1 MTKDRNK
8 YLVSTH
14 WLERQLGNPELRIID
29 ASWYLPDLSRSG
41 SKEYRKNHITGAS
54 FFDLDEFS
62 DQNSSLPHM
71 ALDPKSFAK
80 KIEVFGISANC
91 TVVVYD
97 GLGIFSAARLLWL
110 LHLYGFGNAFILDG
124 GFPKWLSE
132 NRSTD
137 SKIKTFEN
145 SHFPISYKDEL
156 VVDLNQVRGSIESS
170 DIQIVDAR
178 PTNRF
183 LGSVAEPRA
192 GVRRGN
198 IPSSINLFY
207 GDLINPDCTLKPNT
221 VLRKIVQKAG
231 INLEKRLITSCGSGV
246 TAAIL
251 YIVFKGLGAKRVS
264 VYDGSWCEW
273 GTVDHEKTLT

>member
-1 MTKDRNK
+1 MTKNRNK
-8 YLVSTH
+8 YLVSTN
-14 WLERQLGNPELRIID
+14 WLGSQLGNPELRIID
-29 ASWYLPDLSRSG
+29 ASWYLPDLSRSPHR
-41 SKEYRKNHITGAS
+41 EYDENHITGAS

-62 DQNSSLPHM
+62 DQNASLPHM
-71 ALDPKSFAK
+71 ALDPESFAK
-80 KIEVFGISANC
+80 KIEVFGISTNC

-97 GLGIFSAARLLWL
+97 GSGIFSAARLLWL
-110 LHLYGFGNAFILDG
+110 FHLYGFSNAFILDG

-137 SKIKTFEN
+137 SKIKIFEK

-170 DIQIVDAR
+170 DVQIVDAR
-178 PTNRF
+178 QR
-183 LGSVAEPRA
+183 
-192 GVRRGN
+192 
-198 IPSSINLFY
+198 
-207 GDLINPDCTLKPNT
+207 
-221 VLRKIVQKAG
+221 AG

-273 GTVDHEKTLT
+273 GSVNHLKF

>member
-1 MTKDRNK
+1 MTKNRNK
-8 YLVSTH
+8 YLVSTN
-14 WLERQLGNPELRIID
+14 WLGSQLGNPELRIID
-29 ASWYLPDLSRSG
+29 ASWYLPDLSRSPHR
-41 SKEYRKNHITGAS
+41 EYDENHITGAS

-62 DQNSSLPHM
+62 DQNASLPHM
-71 ALDPKSFAK
+71 ALDPESFAK
-80 KIEVFGISANC
+80 KIEVFGISTNC

-97 GLGIFSAARLLWL
+97 GSGIFSAARLLWL
-110 LHLYGFGNAFILDG
+110 FHLYGFSNAFILDG

-137 SKIKTFEN
+137 SKIKIFEK

-156 VVDLNQVRGSIESS
+156 VVDLNQVRISIESS
-170 DIQIVDAR
+170 DVQIVDAR
-178 PTNRF
+178 PAKRF
-183 LGSVAEPRA
+183 LGSVAEPRT

-207 GDLINPDCTLKPNT
+207 GDLIDPDNTLKSNT
-221 VLRKIVQKAG
+221 VLRKIVQRAG

-273 GTVDHEKTLT
+273 GSVNHLKF